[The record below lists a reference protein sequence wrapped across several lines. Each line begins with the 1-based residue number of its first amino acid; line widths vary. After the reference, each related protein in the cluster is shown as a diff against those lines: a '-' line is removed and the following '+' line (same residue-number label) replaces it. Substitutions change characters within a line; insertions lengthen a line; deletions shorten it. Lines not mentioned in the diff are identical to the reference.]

1 MKAKKQNSLAFDLMD
16 DLLEDDQEAASNASS
31 EQENSDKD
39 LSLDATQV
47 SHQPAS
53 KASLD
58 SDEEEGSFAFNP
70 EDYPETKFSGDDDLL
85 DLNLDS
91 DSNSGADIV
100 NYLEEPPQTPPVE
113 ATEYDGDDAT
123 HKLTKVENPFAKKP
137 FAVSDKTAVINEE
150 TARAEKGSHS
160 QQADDKVR
168 SSVGRFASVHGS
180 GMNASASA
188 AMAQS
193 ENLRIAQ
200 ARILDLESE
209 IERIRQENE
218 QLAAAGETLRKR
230 ADEHAAKF
238 ESVIAKA
245 DRDRENHI
253 QEKELLSQN
262 LEARGKEVES
272 LQLKIDELEMRLS
285 TNIQKIRVRERE
297 LENRLELVKMES
309 QAVVRSKDEIILDLK
324 RQLDQ
329 LNLELDNYRSKGHDL
344 NKQLSD
350 KQEMLRRTVKALR
363 IALSMLEGDEEI
375 VKPLKKAK

>member
-1 MKAKKQNSLAFDLMD
+1 MKAKKPNSLAHDLMD
-16 DLLEDDQEAASNASS
+16 DLLDEEVDSTNEN
-31 EQENSDKD
+31 EQENLDKT
-39 LSLDATQV
+39 LVTS
-47 SHQPAS
+47 S
-53 KASLD
+53 KKKD
-58 SDEEEGSFAFNP
+58 SSPPEFGEEEPSYAFNP
-70 EDYPETKFSGDDDLL
+70 EDYPASRFSNDDEDAL

-91 DSNSGADIV
+91 DSDADLLSSIEMDPSP
-100 NYLEEPPQTPPVE
+100 EEDEAPQGFE
-113 ATEYDGDDAT
+113 AEDDAT
-123 HKLTKVENPFAKKP
+123 YKLTKAENPFAKKP
-137 FAVSDKTAVINEE
+137 FSSSPSEKTAVFNQE
-150 TARAEKGSHS
+150 TAKVDSAKNHM
-160 QQADDKVR
+160 QQAEDKVR

-180 GMNASASA
+180 GANASASA
-188 AMAQS
+188 ALAQS

-200 ARILDLESE
+200 ARILDLEAE

-230 ADEHAAKF
+230 ADEHSARF
-238 ESVIAKA
+238 ENLQAKA
-245 DRDRENHI
+245 DRERENHL
-253 QEKELLSQN
+253 QEKELLSQS
-262 LEARGKEVES
+262 LEAKLKEVEA

-309 QAVVRSKDEIILDLK
+309 QALVRSKDEIILDLK

-329 LNLELDNYRSKGHDL
+329 INLELDNYRNKGHDL

-375 VKPLKKAK
+375 IKPLKKVK